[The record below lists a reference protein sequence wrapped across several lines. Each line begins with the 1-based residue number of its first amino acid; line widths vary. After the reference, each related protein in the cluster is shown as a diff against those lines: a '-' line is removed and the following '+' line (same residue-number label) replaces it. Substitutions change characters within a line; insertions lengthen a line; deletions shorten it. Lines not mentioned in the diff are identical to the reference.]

1 MLLEKERFAET
12 ESAPVKE
19 RVQIQESA
27 MAKEAVRTQES
38 IPAKE
43 TVQIQESAMKTEGE
57 KEIPLI
63 RVENLKK
70 YYPVKGGIIT
80 HTTGY
85 VKAVDGVG
93 FSVMRGQTL
102 GLVGESGCGKSTIGR
117 QLVGLERPTEGK
129 IYYNGRDL
137 AEIQKDKREM
147 RQIRT
152 KLQMVFQDPYSS
164 LNPRKHI
171 YEILAQ
177 PMLYHHISR
186 KDTVRRDILKI
197 LDMVGLPKTA
207 LGRYPHEF
215 SGGQRQRIGIAK
227 ALSLNPEF
235 IVCDEPVSALDVS
248 IQAQILNL
256 LKELQKELG
265 LTLLFVG
272 HGLGAVNYVSDK
284 IAVMYL
290 GKIVE
295 YGEAREIFDHPAH
308 PYTRA
313 LLEAVPVPDPREKKR
328 EHRLLQGEIG
338 SSTNPPAGCRF
349 HTRCPYALEAC
360 ERETP
365 YLESI
370 GYCEGQEDFSPEK
383 KTCTPEEAAQHKAG
397 NDRSGSRHRVA
408 CPAAA
413 AGMKEAVNG

>member
-1 MLLEKERFAET
+1 MTDENK
-12 ESAPVKE
+12 
-19 RVQIQESA
+19 
-27 MAKEAVRTQES
+27 
-38 IPAKE
+38 
-43 TVQIQESAMKTEGE
+43 
-57 KEIPLI
+57 IPLI
-63 RVENLKK
+63 QVEDMKK

-85 VKAVDGVG
+85 VKAVDGVS
-93 FSVMRGQTL
+93 FSIMKGQTL

-117 QLVGLERPTEGK
+117 QLVGLEAPTAGR
-129 IYYNGRDL
+129 IYYNGCDL
-137 AEIQKDKREM
+137 AKIQKNKKEM
-147 RQIRT
+147 ERIRT

-177 PMLYHHISR
+177 PMLYHNISE
-186 KDTVRRDILKI
+186 KSTVEQDILKI
-197 LDMVGLPKTA
+197 LDMVGLPKTV

-256 LKELQKELG
+256 LKDLQKELG

-295 YGEAREIFDHPAH
+295 YGDAKEIFNHPVH
-308 PYTRA
+308 PYTKA
-313 LLEAVPVPDPREKKR
+313 LLEAVPVPDPEEKGRGRK
-328 EHRLLQGEIG
+328 LLQGEVG
-338 SSTNPPAGCRF
+338 SSTNPPEGCRF
-349 HTRCPYALEAC
+349 HTRCPYA
-360 ERETP
+360 
-365 YLESI
+365 
-370 GYCEGQEDFSPEK
+370 
-383 KTCTPEEAAQHKAG
+383 EEQCKIEVPALYEVAQIHMA
-397 NDRSGSRHRVA
+397 A
-408 CPAAA
+408 CP
-413 AGMKEAVNG
+413 MAVSGAEVASHG